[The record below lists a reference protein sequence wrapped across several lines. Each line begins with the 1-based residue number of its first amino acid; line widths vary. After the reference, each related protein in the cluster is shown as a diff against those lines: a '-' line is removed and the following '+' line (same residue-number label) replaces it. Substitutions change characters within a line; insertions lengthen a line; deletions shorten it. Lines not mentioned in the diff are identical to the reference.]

1 MSSPSGGHQQYQNVY
16 GNVAFRR
23 RGSFSMEQLYIQ
35 MQQRTIND
43 YAPMPQTE
51 SRFNMTQF
59 LYGVLLV
66 TVSFLAFLLLS
77 FWIFAKFFAHFF
89 INTDQPTNS
98 FELWLK
104 NISEDFYY
112 IMLLPITI
120 IVFQIFI
127 YFNWLGMKYFKHN

>member
-1 MSSPSGGHQQYQNVY
+1 MTSPMHQNVF

-23 RGSFSMEQLYIQ
+23 RGSFSTEQMYIQ
-35 MQQRTIND
+35 MQQRTINQYVPITAAD
-43 YAPMPQTE
+43 
-51 SRFNMTQF
+51 SRFRMTTF

-66 TVSFLAFLLLS
+66 TVSFLAFLIFM
-77 FWIFAKFFAHFF
+77 FWVFAKFFAHLMIDFD
-89 INTDQPTNS
+89 NPPTQ
-98 FELWLK
+98 FEIWIK

-112 IMLLPITI
+112 VLLLPITV